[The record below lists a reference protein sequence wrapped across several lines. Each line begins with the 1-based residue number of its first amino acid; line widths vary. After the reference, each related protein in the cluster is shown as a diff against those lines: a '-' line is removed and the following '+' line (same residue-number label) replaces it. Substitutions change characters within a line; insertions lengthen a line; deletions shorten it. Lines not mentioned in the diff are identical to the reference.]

1 VSRIAALVLA
11 AVFTWSGVAKL
22 VRRPDLTKLGL
33 PAATWWVVSLV
44 ELLLAV
50 TLLASPAW
58 GGVAAL
64 ALLAGFTAF
73 LVARRGG
80 DVGCGCFGS
89 ASTKPISNVDLA
101 RNAALLA
108 VAAIAAFA

>member
-1 VSRIAALVLA
+1 MSRVAALVLA
-11 AVFTWSGVAKL
+11 VVFAWSGTAKL
-22 VRRPDLTKLGL
+22 LRRPDLTRLGL

-44 ELLLAV
+44 ELALAV
-50 TLLASPAW
+50 ALVVSPAW

-73 LVARRGG
+73 LVARRDSG
-80 DVGCGCFGS
+80 VGCGCFGS
-89 ASTKPISNVDLA
+89 ASTAPISNLDLV

-108 VAAIAAFA
+108 VAAVAAFG